1 MLLVPC
7 PSCGPRNATDLAY
20 LGEIVPRPEPAE
32 ADPDTW
38 RDYLYMRD
46 NPAAWVTEQWYC
58 RAGCRRYFSVERDT
72 ATNRFR
78 QGPLPL
84 AWYLPEGER

>member
-7 PSCGPRNATDLAY
+7 PICGPRNTTDLAY
-20 LGEIVPRPEPAE
+20 MGETVARPEPTDVARE
-32 ADPDTW
+32 TW
-38 RDYLYMRD
+38 RDYLYMRG

-78 QGPLPL
+78 QAPLPP